1 MGIVER
7 GARVKV
13 VVRRG
18 IGGRVGQGVGGGGPQ
33 TGVCHPAE

>member
-18 IGGRVGQGVGGGGPQ
+18 IGGRVGQGVGGWVGSADR
-33 TGVCHPAE
+33 GVSSC